1 MVGSR
6 VVITLVLAQLFV
18 YIRGRLI
25 DRRNDR
31 TRGGIRLLPNVNRV
45 RGKSHCDLL
54 LLCEPHPHAAS
65 LLQHGKSAAV
75 PLQCGSYGTRGPSL
89 RLRLTNTCRADSSEV
104 TGPKPVSQFRCN
116 ALLRGIHRFASA
128 SQCLPSSI
136 QTRIC
141 ILALNG
147 VF

>member
-1 MVGSR
+1 MVGPR
-6 VVITLVLAQLFV
+6 IVITLVLAKFLV
-18 YIRGRLI
+18 DVRGRLI
-25 DRRNDR
+25 DWRNDR

-65 LLQHGKSAAV
+65 LLRHRKSAAV

-104 TGPKPVSQFRCN
+104 TGPKAVSQFRRDT
-116 ALLRGIHRFASA
+116 LLRGIHRFASTRGVCRAAYRAAFA
-128 SQCLPSSI
+128 S
-136 QTRIC
+136 
-141 ILALNG
+141 
-147 VF
+147 